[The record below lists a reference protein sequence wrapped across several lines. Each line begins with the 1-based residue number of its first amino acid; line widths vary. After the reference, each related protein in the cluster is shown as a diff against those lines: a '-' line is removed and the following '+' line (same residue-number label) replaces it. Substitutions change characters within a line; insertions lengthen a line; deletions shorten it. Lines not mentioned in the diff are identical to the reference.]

1 MRSTRLSTLAVL
13 AMSLG
18 AASIPEQPRTS
29 EREPLPEPA
38 QAEKKARAERRR
50 QEREQKRAKQYERS
64 QSAMRTQA
72 QSRYTRRFKP

>member
-1 MRSTRLSTLAVL
+1 MRSTRFSTLAVL

-18 AASIPEQPRTS
+18 AASIPEQPRIA
-29 EREPLPEPA
+29 EREPLPEPV

-50 QEREQKRAKQYERS
+50 QEREQKRAEQYERA
-64 QSAMRTQA
+64 QAGLQA